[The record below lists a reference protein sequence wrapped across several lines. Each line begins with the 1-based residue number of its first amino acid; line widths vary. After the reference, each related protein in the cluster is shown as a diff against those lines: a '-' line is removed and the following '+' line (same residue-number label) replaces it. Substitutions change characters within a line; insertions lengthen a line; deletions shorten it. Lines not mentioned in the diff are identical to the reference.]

1 LADLQSKYRDPLVY
15 SGFAAQ
21 NIGAMQEEPVVVE
34 EDEEFIVL
42 SDGTKVRK
50 PKPEGMAHGGTV
62 QAFKNGGDKGEKANQ
77 SSYGANL
84 LRQIGEGVSFGNAAE
99 TEALLRAGFLTP
111 EYFALK
117 EKLERGRSNWAKQ
130 NPKAAL
136 AADVGGSL
144 VPGVLGAFVP
154 GPGWAATASTGA
166 RLASALP
173 RFARAL
179 DAPAEAVLRRVAP
192 GVSGGLQQSG
202 LGRTAVTVA
211 DEVLNGALRSVG
223 EAPSYSEIMKQV
235 KDDLAKNTA
244 MALGARGVTSGGR
257 RVGRAVVKKVKGK

>member
-1 LADLQSKYRDPLVY
+1 
-15 SGFAAQ
+15 
-21 NIGAMQEEPVVVE
+21 MQEEPVVVE

-154 GPGWAATASTGA
+154 GPGWTATASTGA
-166 RLASALP
+166 RIASALP
-173 RFARAL
+173 RVARAL
-179 DAPAEAVLRRVAP
+179 DAPAEAVLRRFAP
-192 GVSGGLQQSG
+192 RISGGLQQSG

-211 DEVLNGALRSVG
+211 DEVLNGALRSIG